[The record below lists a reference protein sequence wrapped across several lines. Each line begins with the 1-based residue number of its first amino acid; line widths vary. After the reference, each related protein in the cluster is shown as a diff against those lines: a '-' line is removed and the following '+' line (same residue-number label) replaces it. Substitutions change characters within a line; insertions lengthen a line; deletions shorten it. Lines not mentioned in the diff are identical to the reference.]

1 MLQGYRLSHPYDPEK
16 ASLLLQARETD
27 GWDAV
32 ESASLVGAPV
42 L

>member
-1 MLQGYRLSHPYDPEK
+1 MTPEK
-16 ASLLLQARETD
+16 ASLLLRARETD

-32 ESASLVGAPV
+32 ESGSLVGAPV